1 MFSAV
6 NSVCWGPYDFGLI
19 LACGSSDGAISL
31 LTFTGDQQWD
41 VKKINN
47 AHTVIYGEHICGRDS
62 VWSLADLFSPFLHR
76 SLQIGCNAVS
86 WAPAVLPGS
95 LIDQPTSQKPNY
107 VKRFV
112 SGGCDNLVKLWKWV
126 CTLLL
131 FFLLVFPLMLLILFY
146 LFFLLLHSSSLFAP
160 FNLYGVLSLCDQ
172 RGRRPVEGGPEVGGS
187 QWLGERCRLGAIY
200 WSSNQHHRQLLPG
213 QILSVPLNVG
223 CFM

>member
-131 FFLLVFPLMLLILFY
+131 FPFFFFFLYFPSCSSF
-146 LFFLLLHSSSLFAP
+146 LFFFLCSSSLFALLT
-160 FNLYGVLSLCDQ
+160 FTGSCLYVTREEDGQWKEDQ
-172 RGRRPVEGGPEVGGS
+172 KLEAHSDWVRDVGWAPSIGLPTSTIASCS
-187 QWLGERCRLGAIY
+187 QVRFYLFR
-200 WSSNQHHRQLLPG
+200 
-213 QILSVPLNVG
+213 
-223 CFM
+223 